1 MNNKKNL
8 FCLLLC
14 VVVLTI
20 TMGYLL
26 GRHYAK
32 PKPVAAAVD
41 TIPVLA
47 TRIAECSKL
56 YTSEYELHKII
67 LYDDPAA
74 ISGQFLNHDIHIN
87 LPLGKRRIAIPVKA
101 TAMAYV
107 DMGQLTPANIHRHG
121 DRIEIVLPD
130 PQVTLTATSI
140 DHQGISQQVS
150 LLRSRF
156 SDDEITAIQQ
166 RGRQDI
172 IKSLASTDILE
183 DARLSAARQLI
194 PIVSR
199 MGFKEEN
206 ITITFR
212 KGLTV
217 EKILNPTIQRTKN

>member
-101 TAMAYV
+101 TAKAFV
-107 DMGQLTPANIHRHG
+107 DMGQLTPANIRRHG
-121 DRIEIVLPD
+121 DRIEIVLPA

>member
-107 DMGQLTPANIHRHG
+107 DMGQLTPTNIHRHG

-130 PQVTLTATSI
+130 PQVTLTATAI

-194 PIVSR
+194 PIVRR

>member
-47 TRIAECSKL
+47 TR
-56 YTSEYELHKII
+56 TSEYELHKII

-107 DMGQLTPANIHRHG
+107 DMGQLTPTNIHRHG

-194 PIVSR
+194 PIVRR

>member
-101 TAMAYV
+101 TAKAYV
-107 DMGQLTPANIHRHG
+107 DMGQLTPANIRRYG
-121 DRIEIVLPD
+121 DRI
-130 PQVTLTATSI
+130 
-140 DHQGISQQVS
+140 
-150 LLRSRF
+150 
-156 SDDEITAIQQ
+156 
-166 RGRQDI
+166 
-172 IKSLASTDILE
+172 
-183 DARLSAARQLI
+183 
-194 PIVSR
+194 
-199 MGFKEEN
+199 
-206 ITITFR
+206 
-212 KGLTV
+212 
-217 EKILNPTIQRTKN
+217 

>member
-1 MNNKKNL
+1 M
-8 FCLLLC
+8 
-14 VVVLTI
+14 
-20 TMGYLL
+20 
-26 GRHYAK
+26 
-32 PKPVAAAVD
+32 
-41 TIPVLA
+41 LA

-101 TAMAYV
+101 TAKAFV
-107 DMGQLTPANIHRHG
+107 DMGQLTPANIRRHG

-140 DHQGISQQVS
+140 DHRGISQQVS